1 MIHGFDLKGA
11 AGVPGFVP
19 DGEARLLEYESRK
32 PIYLKTVAQARGFE
46 LGKVLLQRKPNW
58 AGVITLD
65 SSECAWHLLFNVP
78 EGIAIKSTMV
88 NPYET
93 VLKAMKCV
101 PDFFNTAAVEFKK
114 MKGRNGMRYLEYKP
128 EK

>member
-32 PIYLKTVAQARGFE
+32 PIYLKTIAEARGFE
-46 LGKVLLQRKPNW
+46 LGKALMARKPSW
-58 AGVITLD
+58 SGVITLD
-65 SSECAWHLLFNVP
+65 SSECAWHLMFNVP
-78 EGIAIKSTMV
+78 EGIAIKENMV
-88 NPYET
+88 NPYDM
-93 VLKAMKCV
+93 VIKAMKCV
-101 PDFFNTAAVEFKK
+101 PVFFNTGTVKIGK

-128 EK
+128 